1 MDKELKKKANEK
13 MNHAIEFLKKDFA
26 AVRTGRASLSLFDGI
41 MVDYYGTQTPLNQ
54 VATLSVPEPMMITI
68 QPWDQNLIP
77 AIEKAIL
84 QSNLGLNPSN
94 DGKIIRVAIPA
105 LTEERRKQ
113 LVKMV
118 KKRAE
123 EARVAIRNIRR
134 EINEELRKMEKSKI
148 IGEDVLK
155 KSLNEIQELT
165 DQHIKNVDVTLK
177 HKEDEIMEV

>member
-13 MNHAIEFLKKDFA
+13 MNHSIEFLKKDFA

-113 LVKMV
+113 LVKLV

>member
-1 MDKELKKKANEK
+1 MDKELKKKAKEK
-13 MNHAIEFLKKDFA
+13 MNHSIEFLKKDFS

-113 LVKMV
+113 LVKLV

-134 EINEELRKMEKSKI
+134 EINEELRKMEKSKVI
-148 IGEDVLK
+148 SEDVLK

-165 DQHIKNVDVTLK
+165 DQHIKDVDRALK